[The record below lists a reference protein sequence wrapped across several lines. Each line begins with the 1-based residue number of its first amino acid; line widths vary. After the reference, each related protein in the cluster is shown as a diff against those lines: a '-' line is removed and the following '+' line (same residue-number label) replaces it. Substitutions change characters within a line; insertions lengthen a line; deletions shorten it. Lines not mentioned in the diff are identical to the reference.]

1 MGTLNV
7 RSLCCFRLFATA
19 FYLQFEASMINHIDA
34 YCLNTRI
41 RYMIFKT
48 FRWTFVTGVTM
59 SVALNQLNIHCE
71 DTTEKKTWRRH
82 WRIVWTILCPNLVGK
97 SFCSKK
103 DDANRQQ
110 IWLPE
115 TPQRLHDNM
124 TLFTH
129 LKSRVY
135 KNKLSTSLGTQTFF
149 EMAAWQTYHHS
160 REIFSFL
167 RLKNTTETHWKSFKL
182 LAEYANK
189 HNSDWYFWHF
199 RSICRDRL
207 SWETT
212 SNFTTCSL
220 PLCWKVFTK
229 CHCQI
234 FYWAILIF
242 IWHFIMDSSTVS
254 MTSD

>member
-1 MGTLNV
+1 M
-7 RSLCCFRLFATA
+7 
-19 FYLQFEASMINHIDA
+19 HD
-34 YCLNTRI
+34 
-41 RYMIFKT
+41 
-48 FRWTFVTGVTM
+48 
-59 SVALNQLNIHCE
+59 SV
-71 DTTEKKTWRRH
+71 
-82 WRIVWTILCPNLVGK
+82 
-97 SFCSKK
+97 
-103 DDANRQQ
+103 
-110 IWLPE
+110 
-115 TPQRLHDNM
+115 
-124 TLFTH
+124 TLFLH

-182 LAEYANK
+182 LAQYTNK

-199 RSICRDRL
+199 RSFCRDRL

-212 SNFTTCSL
+212 SNFTTLFSASL
-220 PLCWKVFTK
+220 LEGIHKMSLSD
-229 CHCQI
+229 I
-234 FYWAILIF
+234 YWAILIF